1 MPSWNNHVLPRLARL
16 RLSPAREAEI
26 VEELSQHLDQRY
38 EELLAKGRSVEDATR
53 LAIEELLEP
62 DALANHMRTLRQAH
76 VPPPIAPGAPQS
88 SLIRDLGQDVRYAA
102 RTLRKQPAFA
112 MTAILTLALGIGVNS
127 AIFALV
133 DATLLRPLPYPA
145 GDRLVMISETTS
157 TSRSSVSPVNMADW
171 NDRSRTFDAFG
182 GFAPN
187 VGGMVMT
194 GADGNAETV
203 PRQWVSSGLFDAL
216 GVKAIA
222 GRTFLPSDDAKR
234 ANVVVLS
241 EGFWHTRFNADPSV
255 VGRDIRLDGMPFT
268 VVGIVPRDFQ
278 LLRPSSMWALRSI
291 PRVPQARRAYIW
303 TAVGRMKPDVT
314 VEGARADLSTV
325 ADGMAREFPETNR
338 GRGVALEPLHD
349 AMIGSDLRLTSML
362 FLGVVGVVLLMCC
375 ANVANLLLARATSRA
390 RELAVRSALGASRR
404 RVIQQLLTESLML
417 SCVGAVVG
425 GGLGAMILRAAPSV
439 IPDGLLPAAVT
450 ITFDIRVIAFC
461 AVTALLVGLL
471 FGLAP
476 AWHATGFAS
485 SRVMASDSRAVT
497 GRGGRIRGL
506 LVVAEVSTA
515 VLLLFGAGLLLRTLL
530 AVETVDRGYQADQV
544 LTMMVDPLGSSYPTP
559 EALLQFF
566 DSIEREIRSDST
578 VRNVAWA
585 DTLPLDGSA
594 DAVLFAIVGEPP
606 LEEHERPSAQYQII
620 SPTYFQTIDLP
631 IVDGRAFDDRDAQKT
646 TPVCIVSESFVRRYL
661 QGRSAIGIRIGI
673 RPTGSPQTPPILRE
687 IVGVARTVKGRPDEL
702 QDRIQ
707 VYVPLAQRPL
717 DDMYVLVRP
726 SVGDAESLVPAV
738 RAAIGR
744 IDKEQL
750 VSVRDVMTLDDVA
763 GVATAQHRFRA
774 VLVSMFAGLAILLAM
789 VGVFGILAYA
799 VQQRARD
806 FGVRRVL
813 GATTGDVLRLVAGSA
828 VRVIG
833 SGAVIGLGLSTM
845 WGRLLATM
853 LFGVQPL
860 DPMTFG
866 SVLIVVVLT
875 AAISVA
881 APAWRATRID
891 PATALRAD

>member
-1 MPSWNNHVLPRLARL
+1 MPDWNDHVRPRLARL
-16 RLSPAREAEI
+16 RLSPAREGEI
-26 VEELSQHLDQRY
+26 VEELSQHLDLRY
-38 EELLAKGRSVEDATR
+38 EELLAKGHSVEEATR

-62 DALANHMRTLRQAH
+62 DALANHMRTLRQSH
-76 VPPPIAPGAPQS
+76 VPPPIALGAPKS
-88 SLIRDLGQDVRYAA
+88 SLVRDLGQDVRYAM

-112 MTAILTLALGIGVNS
+112 ITAILTLALGIGVNS

-133 DATLLRPLPYPA
+133 DATLLRPLPYPG

-157 TSRSSVSPVNMADW
+157 TSRSYVSPVNMADW

-182 GFAPN
+182 GFAPG
-187 VGGMVMT
+187 VGGMVMA

-216 GVKAIA
+216 GVKPIA
-222 GRTFLPSDDAKR
+222 GRTFLPSDDATR

-241 EGFWHTRFNADPSV
+241 EAFWQTRFNSDPTV
-255 VGRDIRLDGMPFT
+255 VGRVLRLDGIPFT
-268 VVGIVPRDFQ
+268 VVGIVPKDFQ
-278 LLRPSSMWALRSI
+278 LRAPSSMWALRSI
-291 PRVPQARRAYIW
+291 PRVPQARRAYLW
-303 TAVGRMKPDVT
+303 TAVGRMKPGVT

-325 ADGMAREFPETNR
+325 ADGLAREFPETNG

-349 AMIGSDLRLTSML
+349 ALIGSDLRLTAML
-362 FLGVVGVVLLMCC
+362 FLGVVGIVLLICC
-375 ANVANLLLARATSRA
+375 ANVANLLLARATARA

-404 RVIQQLLTESLML
+404 RVIQQLLTESLLL
-417 SCVGAVVG
+417 SCVGAIVG
-425 GGLGAMILRAAPSV
+425 GGIGAMILRAAPSV
-439 IPDGLLPAAVT
+439 IPEGLLPAAVT
-450 ITFDIRVIAFC
+450 VTFDMRVIAFC

-476 AWHATGFAS
+476 AWHATGVAS
-485 SRVMASDSRAVT
+485 SHAMASDNRTMT

-530 AVETVDRGYQADQV
+530 AVETVDRGYRADRV

-566 DSIEREIRSDST
+566 DSVEREIRSIPS
-578 VRNVAWA
+578 VFNVAWA
-585 DTLPLDGSA
+585 STLPLGENDP
-594 DAVLFAIVGEPP
+594 VLFEIIGDPP
-606 LEEHERPSAQYQII
+606 LPEHERPTADYQII
-620 SPTYFQTIDLP
+620 SPTYFPAIDLP
-631 IVDGRAFDDRDAQKT
+631 IVDGRTFDDRDAQKT
-646 TPVCIVSESFVRRYL
+646 TAVCIVSESFVRRYL
-661 QGRSAIGIRIGI
+661 QGRSPIGVRVGV
-673 RPTGSPQTPPILRE
+673 RPSGSPQTPPVVRE

-707 VYVPLAQRPL
+707 LYVPLSQRL
-717 DDMYVLVRP
+717 SDDMYVLVRP
-726 SVGDAESLVPAV
+726 TVGDAESLAPSV
-738 RAAIGR
+738 RAAISR

-750 VSVRDVMTLDDVA
+750 VSVREVMTLNDVA
-763 GVATAQHRFRA
+763 GVATARHRFRA
-774 VLVSMFAGLAILLAM
+774 VLVTMFAGLAMVLAM
-789 VGVFGILAYA
+789 VGLFGILAYA
-799 VQQRARD
+799 VQQRTRD
-806 FGVRRVL
+806 IGVRRAL

-828 VRVIG
+828 SRMIG
-833 SGAVIGLGLSTM
+833 AGAVIGLVLSTI

-860 DPMTFG
+860 DPTTFA

-875 AAISVA
+875 AALSAA
-881 APAWRATRID
+881 APAWRAARID
-891 PATALRAD
+891 PASALRSD

>member
-1 MPSWNNHVLPRLARL
+1 MPSWTDHVRPRLAPL

-26 VEELSQHLDQRY
+26 VEELSQHLEQRY
-38 EELLAKGRSVEDATR
+38 EELLAKEHSIEQATR

-62 DALANHMRTLRQAH
+62 DALANHMRTLRQVH
-76 VPPPIAPGAPQS
+76 VPPPIALGAPKS
-88 SLIRDLGQDVRYAA
+88 ALVHDLGQDFRYAV

-112 MTAILTLALGIGVNS
+112 ATAILTLALGIGVNS

-157 TSRSSVSPVNMADW
+157 TSRSNVSPVNMADW
-171 NDRSRTFDAFG
+171 KDRNRTFDAFG
-182 GFAPN
+182 GFAPF
-187 VGGMVMT
+187 VGGMVMA

-241 EGFWHTRFNADPSV
+241 EGFWQTRFNADPSV
-255 VGRDIRLDGMPFT
+255 VGRDIRLDGTPFT
-268 VVGIVPRDFQ
+268 VVGIVPKDFQ
-278 LLRPSSMWALRSI
+278 LLSPSSMWALRSI
-291 PRVPQARRAYIW
+291 PRIPQARRAYIW
-303 TAVGRMKPDVT
+303 TAVGRMKPGVT
-314 VEGARADLSTV
+314 VEGARGDLSTV
-325 ADGMAREFPETNR
+325 ADGMAREFPETNK
-338 GRGVALEPLHD
+338 GRGVAIEPLRD
-349 AMIGSDLRLTSML
+349 ALIGSDLRLTSML

-404 RVIQQLLTESLML
+404 RVIQQLLTESLLL

-425 GGLGAMILRAAPSV
+425 AGLGAMILRAAPSV
-439 IPDGLLPAAVT
+439 IPAGLLPAAVT
-450 ITFDIRVIAFC
+450 ITFDMRVIAFC
-461 AVTALLVGLL
+461 AATALLVGLL

-476 AWHATGFAS
+476 AWHATGVAS

-530 AVETVDRGYQADQV
+530 AVVTVDRGYQADRV

-559 EALLQFF
+559 EALLRFF
-566 DSIEREIRSDST
+566 DSVEHEIRSIPT
-578 VRNVAWA
+578 VFNVAWA
-585 DTLPLDGSA
+585 STLPL
-594 DAVLFAIVGEPP
+594 GESEPVVFEIMGDPP
-606 LEEHERPSAQYQII
+606 LQEHERPSADYQII

-631 IVDGRAFDDRDAQKT
+631 IVDGRPFDDRDGQKT
-646 TPVCIVSESFVRRYL
+646 TAVCIVSESFVRHYL
-661 QGRSAIGIRIGI
+661 NGRSAVGMRVGI
-673 RPTGSPQTPPILRE
+673 RPSDSPQVPPVVRE
-687 IVGVARTVKGRPDEL
+687 IVGIARTVKGRPDEL
-702 QDRIQ
+702 QDRTQ
-707 VYVPLAQRPL
+707 VYVPVAQRPL

-750 VSVRDVMTLDDVA
+750 VSVREVMTLDDVA
-763 GVATAQHRFRA
+763 SVATARHRFRA
-774 VLVSMFAGLAILLAM
+774 VLVTMFAGLAMVLAM
-789 VGVFGILAYA
+789 VGVFGVLAFA

-806 FGVRRVL
+806 FGVRRAL
-813 GATTGDVLRLVAGSA
+813 GASTGDVLRLVAGSA
-828 VRVIG
+828 TRVIG
-833 SGAVIGLGLSTM
+833 TGAVIGLVLSTI

-853 LFGVQPL
+853 LFGVRPL
-860 DPMTFG
+860 DPMTFA

-875 AAISVA
+875 AVVSAA

-891 PATALRAD
+891 PAAALRAD

>member
-1 MPSWNNHVLPRLARL
+1 MPDWNDQVRPRLARL
-16 RLSPAREAEI
+16 RLSPAREGEI

-38 EELLAKGRSVEDATR
+38 EELLAKGHSVEDATR
-53 LAIEELLEP
+53 LAIDELLEP

-76 VPPPIAPGAPQS
+76 VPPPIAPGAPKS
-88 SLIRDLGQDVRYAA
+88 SLVRDLGQDVRYAM
-102 RTLRKQPAFA
+102 RTVRKQPAFA
-112 MTAILTLALGIGVNS
+112 LTAILTLALGIGVNS

-145 GDRLVMISETTS
+145 GERLVMLSETTS
-157 TSRSSVSPVNMADW
+157 TSRSYVSPVNMADW
-171 NDRSRTFDAFG
+171 NDRSRTFEAFG
-182 GFAPN
+182 GFAPT
-187 VGGMVMT
+187 VGGMVMA

-222 GRTFLPSDDAKR
+222 GRTFLPSDDATR

-241 EGFWHTRFNADPSV
+241 EAFWQTRFNSDPSV
-255 VGRDIRLDGMPFT
+255 VGRDLRLDGTPFT
-268 VVGIVPRDFQ
+268 VVGIVPKDFQ

-291 PRVPQARRAYIW
+291 PRVPQARRAYLW
-303 TAVGRMKPDVT
+303 TAVGRMKPGVSL
-314 VEGARADLSTV
+314 ESARADLSTV
-325 ADGMAREFPETNR
+325 ADGLAREFPETNQ

-349 AMIGSDLRLTSML
+349 ALIGSDLRLTSML
-362 FLGVVGVVLLMCC
+362 FLGVVGIVLLMCC

-404 RVIQQLLTESLML
+404 RVIQQLLTESLLL
-417 SCVGAVVG
+417 SCLGAIVG
-425 GGLGAMILRAAPSV
+425 GGIGAMILRAAPSIV
-439 IPDGLLPAAVT
+439 PEGLLPAAVT
-450 ITFDIRVIAFC
+450 VTFDLRVIAFC

-476 AWHATGFAS
+476 SWHATGVAS
-485 SRVMASDSRAVT
+485 SHAMASDNRTMT
-497 GRGGRIRGL
+497 GRGGKIRGL

-515 VLLLFGAGLLLRTLL
+515 VVLLFGAGLLLRTLL
-530 AVETVDRGYQADQV
+530 AVETVDRGYRADRV

-559 EALLQFF
+559 EALLRFF
-566 DSIEREIRSDST
+566 DSIEHELRSIPS
-578 VRNVAWA
+578 VFNVAWA
-585 DTLPLDGSA
+585 STLPLGESDP
-594 DAVLFAIVGEPP
+594 VLFEIIGDPP
-606 LEEHERPSAQYQII
+606 LPEHERPTADYQII

-631 IVDGRAFDDRDAQKT
+631 IVDGRPFGDRDAQKT
-646 TPVCIVSESFVRRYL
+646 TPVCIVSESFVHHHL
-661 QGRSAIGIRIGI
+661 QGRSPIGMHVGV
-673 RPTGSPQTPPILRE
+673 RPSGSPQTPPVVRE

-707 VYVPLAQRPL
+707 LYVPLAQRRL
-717 DDMYVLVRP
+717 DDMYVLIRP
-726 SVGDAESLVPAV
+726 TVGDAESLAPSV

-744 IDKEQL
+744 IDTEQL
-750 VSVRDVMTLDDVA
+750 VSVRDVMTLNDVA
-763 GVATAQHRFRA
+763 GVATARHRFRA
-774 VLVSMFAGLAILLAM
+774 VLVTMFAGLATVLAM
-789 VGVFGILAYA
+789 VGLFGILAYA
-799 VQQRARD
+799 VQQRTRD
-806 FGVRRVL
+806 IGVRRVL

-828 VRVIG
+828 SRMIVA
-833 SGAVIGLGLSTM
+833 GAVIGLVLSTI

-860 DPMTFG
+860 DPMTFA

-875 AAISVA
+875 AALSAA

-891 PATALRAD
+891 PAAALRSD